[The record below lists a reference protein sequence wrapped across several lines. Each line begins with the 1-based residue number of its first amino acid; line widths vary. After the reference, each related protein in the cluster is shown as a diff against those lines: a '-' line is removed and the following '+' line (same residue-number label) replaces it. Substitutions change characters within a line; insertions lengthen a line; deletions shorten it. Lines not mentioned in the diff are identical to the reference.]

1 MDFVPWHEFGLAIS
15 QFNSCLYIP
24 EVDSRLPQS
33 NPYISR
39 AFLHLEVLR
48 VPGTVYWLQKDG
60 TGEKRV
66 CQNGKELTEE
76 TERVCWAGFELFT
89 CDGDEWH

>member
-1 MDFVPWHEFGLAIS
+1 MDSG
-15 QFNSCLYIP
+15 
-24 EVDSRLPQS
+24 LPQS
-33 NPYISR
+33 NPYISQ

-66 CQNGKELTEE
+66 CQNGKELTGE
-76 TERVCWAGFELFT
+76 TERVCWTGFELFT